1 MIISN
6 ILKKVKDL
14 ENFNARAARIP
25 PALFSLRTRFP
36 RYAFRR
42 RAVVRQTSSAAA
54 PPDCP
59 AALEKVRAPS
69 CIFRAA
75 VI

>member
-14 ENFNARAARIP
+14 ENFNARAARILH
-25 PALFSLRTRFP
+25 AFSLRARFP

-42 RAVVRQTSSAAA
+42 AA
-54 PPDCP
+54 
-59 AALEKVRAPS
+59 
-69 CIFRAA
+69 
-75 VI
+75 

>member
-6 ILKKVKDL
+6 ILKKVKGL

-25 PALFSLRTRFP
+25 SALFSLRARFP

-42 RAVVRQTSSAAA
+42 RAA
-54 PPDCP
+54 
-59 AALEKVRAPS
+59 
-69 CIFRAA
+69 
-75 VI
+75 

>member
-25 PALFSLRTRFP
+25 SARFQFARTLSPLCVPPP
-36 RYAFRR
+36 RRLI
-42 RAVVRQTSSAAA
+42 A
-54 PPDCP
+54 PPS
-59 AALEKVRAPS
+59 LKKSAPPLAFS
-69 CIFRAA
+69 APL
-75 VI
+75 

>member
-42 RAVVRQTSSAAA
+42 RAAR
-54 PPDCP
+54 CP
-59 AALEKVRAPS
+59 AALEKICAPS

>member
-42 RAVVRQTSSAAA
+42 RAA
-54 PPDCP
+54 
-59 AALEKVRAPS
+59 
-69 CIFRAA
+69 
-75 VI
+75 

>member
-42 RAVVRQTSSAAA
+42 RAAAIYPPSLKKSA
-54 PPDCP
+54 PPL
-59 AALEKVRAPS
+59 AFSAPL
-69 CIFRAA
+69 
-75 VI
+75 